1 MNEQEILRRMAK
13 LGIDDFE
20 TVADVE
26 RSQQKFLRNLDK
38 SSIHPSCYAGFE
50 DCNEIFCGRDKCSEV
65 CRFGVYGR
73 RLKHIATAHDLITQC
88 GEPIFEIRLARGCWV
103 RPADELDKIKIAAA
117 KKLNRRALDSLYH
130 PDLVAIGALKVQ
142 PATRIDSV
150 FWIAEIHELIAGAEL
165 ENIKAAFTPEGRSPN
180 GPPEYENIFWAEK
193 VENVAQALSNIFN
206 YGLKSWQ
213 DPRDTAGARGE
224 SGTKS
229 KWRVTSYLFGPAD
242 VTRALWEEYYQWRFA
257 LPANICLI
265 RYGCDRHFNKLAKEP
280 RLIKAPKKRPISTLA

>member
-1 MNEQEILRRMAK
+1 MRLR
-13 LGIDDFE
+13 F
-20 TVADVE
+20 
-26 RSQQKFLRNLDK
+26 
-38 SSIHPSCYAGFE
+38 
-50 DCNEIFCGRDKCSEV
+50 
-65 CRFGVYGR
+65 
-73 RLKHIATAHDLITQC
+73 
-88 GEPIFEIRLARGCWV
+88 
-103 RPADELDKIKIAAA
+103 
-117 KKLNRRALDSLYH
+117 NRR
-130 PDLVAIGALKVQ
+130 P
-142 PATRIDSV
+142 RINSV

-229 KWRVTSYLFGPAD
+229 KWRVTSSLFGPAD

-280 RLIKAPKKRPISTLA
+280 RLIKAPKKHPYPHWLEPYFIGGPRWEKGMWTWQRGVDRPRRVRVTKPDPDYFNLEDDDEQ